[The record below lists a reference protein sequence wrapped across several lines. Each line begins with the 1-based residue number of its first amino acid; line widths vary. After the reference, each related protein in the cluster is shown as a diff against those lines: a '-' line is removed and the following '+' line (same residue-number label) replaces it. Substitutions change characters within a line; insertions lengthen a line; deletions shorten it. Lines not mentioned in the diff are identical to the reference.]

1 MIDKVDRAAA
11 DSPPLLR
18 LERLTKSFGNH
29 VALKPL
35 SLALNRG
42 KILGLVGENGAGKS
56 TLIKLLS
63 GLYQPSGGEIFVDGQ
78 AVQFPSARDALDL
91 GIATI
96 HQELEYAAHLTVA
109 ENMLLGEDWPRTPW
123 LATDWHAVHAIAR
136 QRLESFGISI
146 PTDIQFESL
155 SAVQKQEVAI
165 ANALARKAKL
175 LILDE
180 PSAALTEPE
189 IKRLFGH
196 LTRLREEGVSMI
208 YVSHRLDEIF
218 TLTDEVA
225 ILRDGSLIEHGS
237 TRGITAERM
246 VAQMVGRDL
255 EQVFPHRK
263 QRLLGQPLLELE
275 DVSRAGMFHNI
286 SFTLHAGEIVGLAGL
301 VGAGRSELARAIYG
315 LYPIESG
322 TMHYLG
328 KPWRPRSAQQAV
340 ETGLVYIPEERKR
353 QALVLDHSLR
363 ESISIGFANLIS
375 RFGFIS
381 TRQEKAKVDSV
392 LKTYDVRSSGPD
404 QSIGQLSGGNQ
415 QKAILGRWFERNPEV
430 IILDEPT
437 RGIDIGAK
445 AQIHK
450 LVEELADQGKAIL
463 LISSDLPEIL
473 SMSDRVL
480 VMNRGRIETELIGD
494 EKTEHN
500 VVLAASGLSREEA
513 TA

>member
-1 MIDKVDRAAA
+1 M
-11 DSPPLLR
+11 
-18 LERLTKSFGNH
+18 
-29 VALKPL
+29 ALKPL
-35 SLALNRG
+35 DLSLG
-42 KILGLVGENGAGKS
+42 EGEILGLVGENGAGKS

-63 GLYQPSGGEIFVDGQ
+63 GLHSPDSGTIRFQGKPVE
-78 AVQFPSARDALDL
+78 FPSPREALET

-109 ENMLLGEDWPRTPW
+109 ENMLLGEPWPRTPW
-123 LATDWHAVHAIAR
+123 WSTDWQAVHNIA
-136 QRLESFGISI
+136 QERLQSFGIEI
-146 PTDIQFESL
+146 ATDAQFESL

-196 LTRLREEGVSMI
+196 LKRLRKEGVSMI

-218 TLTDEVA
+218 ELTNHVA
-225 ILRDGSLIEHGS
+225 ILREGTLINHCP
-237 TRGITAERM
+237 TVDITAERM
-246 VAQMVGRDL
+246 VAEMVGRDL

-263 QRLLGQPLLELE
+263 QRLLGLPLLELE
-275 DVSRAGMFHNI
+275 NVTRNNMFYDI
-286 SFTLHAGEIVGLAGL
+286 SFSLHAGEILGLAGL

-322 TMHYLG
+322 QMHYRTRLW
-328 KPWRPRSAQQAV
+328 KPSSAQQAV
-340 ETGLVYIPEERKR
+340 ESGLVYIPEERKR
-353 QALVLDHSLR
+353 QALVLDHSLND
-363 ESISIGFANLIS
+363 SISIGFSRLVS

-381 TRQEKAKVDSV
+381 LKKEREKVDSV
-392 LKTYDVRSSGPD
+392 LKTYDVRSAGRE

-445 AQIHK
+445 AQIHS
-450 LVEELADQGKAIL
+450 LIEELADKGKAIL
-463 LISSDLPEIL
+463 LISSDLPEVL
-473 SMSDRVL
+473 AMSDRVL
-480 VMNRGRIETELIGD
+480 VMNRGRIETELTGD
-494 EKTEHN
+494 DKTEQN
-500 VVLAASGLSREEA
+500 VVLAASGLIHDGK
-513 TA
+513 TT